1 MIQTDTK
8 KKIPRIVFNLIDYF
22 SFASTFSPCILKFY
36 LKFKQKFQY
45 DTNCELDFK
54 IGGVNP
60 LLFLRSSVKLLFR
73 IGRKRWHN
81 VVTEWRKARC
91 HEGCRSIHQPRRSRF
106 RFPPLIWPDKEQRG
120 SHWKL
125 FGGA

>member
-1 MIQTDTK
+1 MQ

-22 SFASTFSPCILKFY
+22 SFASTFSFARILKFY
-36 LKFKQKFQY
+36 LILKFKQKFQY

-54 IGGVNP
+54 IERANP

-106 RFPPLIWPDKEQRG
+106 RFPPLI
-120 SHWKL
+120 
-125 FGGA
+125 

>member
-1 MIQTDTK
+1 MIQTAK
-8 KKIPRIVFNLIDYF
+8 KKNISRIIFNLIDYF
-22 SFASTFSPCILKFY
+22 SLISIFSLARI

-54 IGGVNP
+54 IGGANP

-106 RFPPLIWPDKEQRG
+106 RFPPLI
-120 SHWKL
+120 
-125 FGGA
+125 